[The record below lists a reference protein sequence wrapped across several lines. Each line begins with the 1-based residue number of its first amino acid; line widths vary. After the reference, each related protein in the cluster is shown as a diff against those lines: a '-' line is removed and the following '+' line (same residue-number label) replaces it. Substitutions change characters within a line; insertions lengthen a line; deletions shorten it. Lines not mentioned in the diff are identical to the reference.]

1 MVRFDAGVYKGELA
15 MILYEV
21 MCIAMAVYW
30 EARGEPLA
38 GRFAVAEV
46 VINRMHDPRY
56 PDDACGV
63 VYDGGETPDECAF
76 SFYCDGKSDQPDI
89 TSVSWYSAQRVA
101 QAVYEGRSAPVVG
114 EATHYHARWV
124 HPDWA
129 SSGHVVATID
139 NHIFYRGVR

>member
-1 MVRFDAGVYKGELA
+1 

-46 VINRMHDPRY
+46 VINRMNDPRY
-56 PDDACGV
+56 PSDACSV
-63 VYDGGETPDECAF
+63 VYEGGETRHECQF
-76 SFYCDGKSDQPDI
+76 SFFCDGKSDQPTDD
-89 TSVSWYSAQRVA
+89 VPWRVA
-101 QAVYEGRSAPVVG
+101 QLIAAAVYEGRAAPVVG
-114 EATHYHARWV
+114 GATHYHARRV

-129 SSGHVVATID
+129 STGQVVGRVNDHV
-139 NHIFYRGVR
+139 FYRGVK

>member
-1 MVRFDAGVYKGELA
+1 MF
-15 MILYEV
+15 YEI
-21 MCIAMAVYW
+21 MCIAVAIYF

-46 VINRMHDPRY
+46 VINRMRDPRY
-56 PDDACGV
+56 PSDACSV
-63 VYDGGETPDECAF
+63 VYDGGETLHECEF

-89 TSVSWYSAQRVA
+89 NSVEWDSAQRVA

-114 EATHYHARWV
+114 EATHYHAKRV

-129 SSGHVVATID
+129 LGSHVVTTID
-139 NHIFYRGVR
+139 NHIFYKGVK

>member
-1 MVRFDAGVYKGELA
+1 M
-15 MILYEV
+15 LYEV

-63 VYDGGETPDECAF
+63 VYDGGEGRHQCEF
-76 SFYCDGKSDQPDI
+76 SFFCDGKSDQPDLS
-89 TSVSWYSAQRVA
+89 SVSWYSAQRVA
-101 QAVYEGRSAPVVG
+101 QAVYEHRAERVVG
-114 EATHYHARWV
+114 EATHYHTKLVR
-124 HPDWA
+124 PDWA
-129 SSGHVVATID
+129 SSGDVVATID
-139 NHIFYRGVR
+139 NHIFYRGVK